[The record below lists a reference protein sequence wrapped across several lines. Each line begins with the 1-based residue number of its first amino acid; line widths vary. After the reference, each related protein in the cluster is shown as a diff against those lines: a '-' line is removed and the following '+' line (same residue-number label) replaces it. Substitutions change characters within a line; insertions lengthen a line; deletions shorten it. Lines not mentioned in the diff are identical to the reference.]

1 MPSPQRIY
9 RYVTDEQLDAII
21 AAAIER
27 TTNGAFT
34 ALSGQGHSSSKEY
47 LDPSVML
54 FEANYEKQVRLRAV
68 TPQKVYQNLTNE
80 TDPFTIL

>member
-27 TTNGAFT
+27 TTNGSFT
-34 ALSGQGHSSSKEY
+34 SLSGQGHSSTKEFY
-47 LDPSVML
+47 DPSTML
-54 FEANYEKQVRLRAV
+54 FEANYEKQVRTQSVL
-68 TPQKVYQNLTNE
+68 PQKVYQNLNDE
-80 TDPFTIL
+80 TDTIPVL